1 VTSDDEPEEV
11 DPFFPPPPEDRIWRH
26 PSELGSAGP
35 LGPPPIRV
43 GTRRNVGRTSRTTWV
58 AVLSAVAGSAVT
70 LAAVV
75 GLGGFRKAPPEH
87 ADVVRVQTDV
97 SGTPDQPIEIAEKV
111 VPSVARVDASGPK
124 GPVTGTAVVF
134 QANGEAGYL
143 ITTYDLLDGSDSYTV
158 TLTDHAPQPA
168 TFVAADRESD
178 IAVLKVDQPGL
189 TTAVLGRPASK
200 LKLGE
205 PVIAVES
212 SPTSSPGRGANN
224 VPVGLIN
231 GLNQR
236 LESDP
241 SNKTLYGMIKTNL
254 RLTSEATGAPL
265 IDASNGAVIGII
277 TSRGFR
283 APATD
288 ANPPAAAAN
297 AAPDTANGTNGTNG
311 DDGNDAVVRF
321 ATPIDYASTVA
332 DQLITS
338 HVVPRAWLGVSG
350 TALTDDEAR
359 RLDIQGGLKI
369 VNVDDNS
376 PADEAKLKVDDVLL
390 SIDDTPITSWDDLQI
405 ALRQHRPD
413 QYISLQYLRDGE
425 RQYTYATLVA
435 RNPSG

>member
-1 VTSDDEPEEV
+1 VTSDDEPEEG
-11 DPFFPPPPEDRIWRH
+11 DPFFPPPPEDRSWRH

-35 LGPPPIRV
+35 LGPPPARIA
-43 GTRRNVGRTSRTTWV
+43 TRRSVSRTSRTTWV
-58 AVLSAVAGSAVT
+58 AVLSAIAGSAVT

-158 TLTDHAPQPA
+158 TLTDRAPQPA

-178 IAVLKVDQPGL
+178 IAVLKIDQPGL

-224 VPVGLIN
+224 VPVGQIN
-231 GLNQR
+231 ALNQR

-283 APATD
+283 APAPDAPGAGTKAPGAATD
-288 ANPPAAAAN
+288 SDN
-297 AAPDTANGTNGTNG
+297 
-311 DDGNDAVVRF
+311 NDAVSRF

-413 QYISLQYLRDGE
+413 QYISLQYVRDGE